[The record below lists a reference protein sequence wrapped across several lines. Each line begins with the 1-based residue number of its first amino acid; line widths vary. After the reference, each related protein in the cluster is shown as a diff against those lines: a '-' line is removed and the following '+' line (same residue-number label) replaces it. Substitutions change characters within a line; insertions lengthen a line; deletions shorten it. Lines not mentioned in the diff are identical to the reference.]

1 MPKNELIDAIKDQ
14 NLPRIQAYLQAN
26 PEQDYNAL
34 TPNGLNALWLA
45 LTPAQGK
52 TISLEVVTLLT
63 GSLKTNGEALI
74 NPTQPYNGFT
84 PSEYLQYIGSYLIKQ
99 GHIADHTAL
108 GNLEYQI
115 QLTENHF
122 VAEADLPQNMGGI
135 AADAQNV
142 HNSYVSKLAKSNLAR
157 LYQYYVV
164 EQGKSLDTT
173 ARSTS
178 VNTLEQAINA
188 LKRDPSRAQAAQQM
202 EQNIAFCLKSS
213 TSFALKLESE
223 QEVNLTL
230 GDVLALLGHAI
241 ADNASTP
248 DLAQDADE
256 KTKTEARDERI
267 QGVLD
272 ILYENATAY
281 GLNKVSCEGGAFNRF
296 GFALAARHRLVQTSS
311 NEPLTG
317 EMAAIEMRLFFK
329 KQLALLE
336 QSNLPL
342 YWQLVRAQLTD
353 NPTEEIDEKAYQDFV
368 RTSCESW
375 LKVLE
380 NTHRVDAQEIK
391 QFLGAM
397 DGAYPYH
404 FHEITRNMMV
414 LLAPIVSKPEGQ
426 AFLTTLQGNYSP
438 IVAQSKLLDLSAT
451 LLMQQ
456 ASFQQL
462 LSSSKIPLTRELV
475 SLFISTFLAYSRQNG
490 NQTRYF
496 ETLFNNK
503 PLDDNAQ
510 AIARKILYLSLFE
523 HQKEQL
529 VRAHP
534 ELENWLKR
542 LTQDERLDLMETFAL
557 EHPNCALDN
566 VSASTPL
573 LIKIALQKGYI
584 RHLSLQGIT
593 FQNRDFRGFSFDGV
607 DLQGATFI
615 NCDLRLVTSRNA
627 NFTNIT
633 FKGCVLP
640 FFNQNTKYSDE
651 QLGEALL
658 NCAQAGEIFSMQ
670 GLLQTQGGL
679 SAKVLEYQDKYGDN
693 ALMRAAGRGHTEVV
707 KLLLADKNCT
717 AQLFNQANAYGENA
731 LMKAARLGKTEAV
744 KLLLADE
751 HCTAQLFNQA
761 TTEGENVLMLAAL
774 YRQTEVVKLLLADKH
789 CTAQLLNHVGMHDH
803 NALMIAAA
811 GGHTEVMKLLLAHK
825 DCAIQ
830 KCRTV
835 ALNRL
840 EKPYPILLQT
850 YLAMAGYSDDSY
862 SSKISSFFSNRPH
875 RSFIKKLLAETEPLT
890 PEKLYHKVHDY
901 HASLKEDKKD
911 YYIKRIVDLVD
922 QFPSEFKFEVTEA
935 KQNTLGG

>member
-1 MPKNELIDAIKDQ
+1 MPKNELIDAINDQ

-26 PEQDYNAL
+26 PDQDYNAL
-34 TPNGLNALWLA
+34 TPNGLSALWLA
-45 LTPAQGK
+45 LTPPQGK
-52 TISLEVVTLLT
+52 TISLEVVNLLT
-63 GSLKTNGEALI
+63 GYTKSNGAALI

-84 PSEYLQYIGSYLIKQ
+84 PSQYLQYINPYLINQ
-99 GHIADHTAL
+99 SHISDRRAL
-108 GNLEYQI
+108 LKLVIRIGQA
-115 QLTENHF
+115 ENHF

-188 LKRDPSRAQAAQQM
+188 LKSAPSKAQAAQQM
-202 EQNIAFCLKSS
+202 EQNIAFCLKST
-213 TSFALKLESE
+213 TSFALKLESQ
-223 QEVNLTL
+223 QEVTLTL

-256 KTKTEARDERI
+256 KTKADARDERI

-272 ILYENATAY
+272 ILFENATAY

-317 EMAAIEMRLFFK
+317 EVAAIEMSLFFK

-353 NPTEEIDEKAYQDFV
+353 NPTEGIDEKAYQDFV
-368 RTSCESW
+368 RVSSENWS
-375 LKVLE
+375 KVLE
-380 NTHRVDAQEIK
+380 NKHRVDAQEIK

-397 DGAYPYH
+397 DETYPYH

-414 LLAPIVSKPEGQ
+414 LLAPIVSNPQGQ
-426 AFLTTLQGNYSP
+426 ALLATLHGNYSP
-438 IVAQSKLLDLSAT
+438 VVAQSKLFDLSAT

-462 LSSSKIPLTRELV
+462 LSSSKIPLKRELV

-490 NQTRYF
+490 NQTRF

-523 HQKEQL
+523 QQKEQL

-557 EHPNCALDN
+557 EHPDCALDN
-566 VSASTPL
+566 LSASTPL
-573 LIKIALQKGYI
+573 LINIALQKGYV
-584 RHLSLQGIT
+584 RHLSLRGIT
-593 FQNRDFRGFSFDGV
+593 FQDRDFRGFSFDGV

-615 NCDLRLVTSRNA
+615 DCDLRLVTSLNT
-627 NFTNIT
+627 NFTNTT

-651 QLGEALL
+651 QLGEHLIRSAKL
-658 NCAQAGEIFSMQ
+658 GEVFSMQ

-679 SAKVLEYQDKYGDN
+679 SAQILQSKDYYGDT
-693 ALMRAAGRGHTEVV
+693 ALIVASQQGHTEIVKLLLAHKNFPAQLLTQVDGNDNTTLILAAIEGHTEVV
-707 KLLLADKNCT
+707 KLLLAHKDCT
-717 AQLFNQANAYGENA
+717 AQLLNQANTNGNTA
-731 LMKAARLGKTEAV
+731 LR
-744 KLLLADE
+744 
-751 HCTAQLFNQA
+751 
-761 TTEGENVLMLAAL
+761 LAAIEGH
-774 YRQTEVVKLLLADKH
+774 TEVVKLLLA
-789 CTAQLLNHVGMHDH
+789 
-803 NALMIAAA
+803 
-811 GGHTEVMKLLLAHK
+811 HK
-825 DCAIQ
+825 DFAIQ
-830 KCRTV
+830 NYRTV

-862 SSKISSFFSNRPH
+862 SSKVSSFFGNRPH

-901 HASLKEDKKD
+901 HAGLKEDKKD

-935 KQNTLGG
+935 KQHKAGL